1 MTLQHETA
9 PLGESTAAVTSIGTS
24 EASVTA
30 PLKIVIPVEGGDLNR
45 PDAHSP
51 IFFGNDSSVMTEI
64 TNTTDDNDDIGCR
77 RLAVTGAAHRRITV
91 VTALAT
97 AAAY

>member
-1 MTLQHETA
+1 MPLQQETA
-9 PLGESTAAVTSIGTS
+9 PRGESIATVTSSGTS

-51 IFFGNDSSVMTEI
+51 IFLGTIV
-64 TNTTDDNDDIGCR
+64 
-77 RLAVTGAAHRRITV
+77 L
-91 VTALAT
+91 L
-97 AAAY
+97 